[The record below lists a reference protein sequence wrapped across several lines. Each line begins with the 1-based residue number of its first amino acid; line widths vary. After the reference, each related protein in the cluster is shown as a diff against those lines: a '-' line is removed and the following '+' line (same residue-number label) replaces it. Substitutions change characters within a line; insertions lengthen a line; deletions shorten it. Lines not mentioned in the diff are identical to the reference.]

1 MTPFG
6 FPRSASDSASAS
18 ASASADGGASPAT
31 AARRPRLAAAHVAPI
46 VLAGT
51 LVLAGCTAT
60 NTAATDDGSSSGDS
74 TVSLAAA
81 ASVDPGVTAA
91 EAMAMNEDP
100 PGEDGDDTWDTAD
113 EVEISLD
120 GDTATV
126 ADDAAGVS
134 IDGDTVTITAA
145 GTYRLSGELAGQV
158 VVDTA
163 DDGLVRIILDGV
175 DISSDSTA
183 ALAIVNADRAQVVLA
198 DGSENTLSD
207 TSSYAEDADVNAAL
221 FSAADLEIAGSGA
234 LTVQGNGNDGI
245 TSKDG
250 LLISGG
256 EITVDA
262 VDDGIRGKDEVMI
275 EGGTVT
281 VTAGGD
287 GLKADDAEEAD
298 RGYLAIAGG
307 TVTVDAGGDGL
318 DAATD
323 VVIWGGSLD
332 VTAGGGA
339 SGSVSEDTS
348 TKGVTGAVSVI
359 VDGGE
364 VAVDAADDAIH
375 TDDTAH
381 LANGSITLATG
392 DDGVHAEVA
401 LTVSGGTLDV
411 TTSYEALEADAI
423 AIAGGTISTTS
434 SDDGLNAGSSLEIS
448 GGELVV
454 DAEGDGLDSNGTIA
468 MSGGDVV
475 VNGPTGQGNGA
486 LDVDGGFDITGG
498 TLVAGGSSGMA
509 VAPDADAAQ
518 ASVLVAFSQQV
529 AAGTALEVV
538 SSDGTVVAAYT
549 ATKTIASLAV
559 SNADLVNGEAYTV
572 TANGSGVG
580 SAVAGEQVSGMGG
593 PGGGM
598 GGGAPAPRG

>member
-1 MTPFG
+1 MTLFR
-6 FPRSASDSASAS
+6 FPRTPAV
-18 ASASADGGASPAT
+18 DGRRTTP
-31 AARRPRLAAAHVAPI
+31 ARRPWLVAARVAPI

-51 LVLAGCTAT
+51 LVFAGCTAT
-60 NTAATDDGSSSGDS
+60 TAASTDDGSASTDS

-91 EAMAMNEDP
+91 EAMAANEDP
-100 PGEDGDDTWDTAD
+100 PGEDGDDTWDAAD
-113 EVEISLD
+113 EIAITLD
-120 GDTATV
+120 GGTATV
-126 ADDAAGVS
+126 DDASGDVSGVS
-134 IDGDTVTITAA
+134 VDGDTVTITAA

-158 VVDTA
+158 VVDTE
-163 DDGLVRIILDGV
+163 DEGLVRLILDGV
-175 DISSDSTA
+175 DISSESTA
-183 ALAIVNADRAQVVLA
+183 ALAITNADRAQVVLA
-198 DGSENTLSD
+198 DGSENTLAD
-207 TSSYAEDADVNAAL
+207 TSSYAEDAEVNAAL
-221 FSAADLEIAGSGA
+221 FSSADLEIAGSGS

-245 TSKDG
+245 ASKDG
-250 LLISGG
+250 LLVSGG

-262 VDDGIRGKDEVMI
+262 VDDGIRGKDEMMI

-287 GLKADDAEEAD
+287 GLKADNAEEAD
-298 RGYLAIAGG
+298 RGWIAIAGG
-307 TVTVDAGGDGL
+307 SVTVDAGGDGL

-323 VVIWGGSLD
+323 VVIWGGTLD

-339 SGSVSEDTS
+339 GGTVSEDTS
-348 TKGVTGAVSVI
+348 TKGVKGAVSVI

-364 VAVDAADDAIH
+364 VTVDAADDAVH
-375 TDDTAH
+375 TDNTAH
-381 LANGSITLATG
+381 LANGSITVATG

-401 LTVSGGTLDV
+401 LTVSGGSLDV

-423 AIAGGTISTTS
+423 AIAGGDISVTA

-448 GGELVV
+448 SGALVV

-509 VAPDADAAQ
+509 VAPSADAAQ

-529 AAGTALEVV
+529 AAGTELQVV
-538 SSDGTVVAAYT
+538 SSDGTVVATYA
-549 ATKTIASLAV
+549 AAKTVGSLAV
-559 SNADLVNGEAYTV
+559 STADLVNGETYTV
-572 TANGSGVG
+572 TANGQAVG
-580 SAVAGEQVSGMGG
+580 SAVAGEQVAGMGG

-598 GGGAPAPRG
+598 GGGGAPAPRG

>member
-1 MTPFG
+1 MTPFR
-6 FPRSASDSASAS
+6 FPRPAA
-18 ASASADGGASPAT
+18 ADDDPRRV
-31 AARRPRLAAAHVAPI
+31 ARRPWLAAARVAPI

-51 LVLAGCTAT
+51 LVFAGCTAT
-60 NTAATDDGSSSGDS
+60 TAASTSDDSASADS
-74 TVSLAAA
+74 TVSLAAT

-91 EAMAMNEDP
+91 EAMAANEEP
-100 PGEDGDDTWDTAD
+100 PGEDGDDTWDAAD
-113 EVEISLD
+113 EIAISLD
-120 GDTATV
+120 GGTATV
-126 ADDAAGVS
+126 DDASGDATGVS
-134 IDGDTVTITAA
+134 VDGATVTITAA

-163 DDGLVRIILDGV
+163 DDGLVRLILDGV
-175 DISSDSTA
+175 DISSESTA
-183 ALAIVNADRAQVVLA
+183 ALAVTSADRVQVVLA
-198 DGSENTLSD
+198 DGSENTLAD
-207 TSSYAEDADVNAAL
+207 TSGYAEDADVNAAL
-221 FSAADLEIAGSGA
+221 FSSADLEIAGTGA
-234 LTVQGNGNDGI
+234 LTVQGNANDGI
-245 TSKDG
+245 ASKDG

-256 EITVDA
+256 DLAVEA
-262 VDDGIRGKDEVMI
+262 VDDGIRGKDEVVI

-287 GLKADDAEEAD
+287 GLKADNAEEAD
-298 RGYLAIAGG
+298 RGYIAIAGG
-307 TVTVDAGGDGL
+307 TVTIDAGGDGL

-323 VVIWGGSLD
+323 VVIWGGTLD

-339 SGSVSEDTS
+339 GASVSEDTS
-348 TKGVTGAVSVI
+348 TKGVKGAVSVI

-364 VAVDAADDAIH
+364 VSVDAADDAVH
-375 TDDTAH
+375 TDNTAH
-381 LANGSITLATG
+381 LASGTITLATG

-401 LTVSGGTLDV
+401 LTVSGGSLDV

-423 AIAGGTISTTS
+423 VIAGGGISVTA

-475 VNGPTGQGNGA
+475 VNGPTGNGDGA

-509 VAPDADAAQ
+509 VAPSADAAQ
-518 ASVLVAFSQQV
+518 ASVLVTLSQQV
-529 AAGTALEVV
+529 AAGTELQVV
-538 SSDGTVVAAYT
+538 SSDGTVVTTYT
-549 ATKTIASLAV
+549 ATKTVASLAV
-559 SNADLVNGEAYTV
+559 SNADLVNGETYTV
-572 TANGSGVG
+572 TANGQVIG

-598 GGGAPAPRG
+598 GGGGAPTPRG